1 VEQIITGFFF
11 TAKARRAQRVFRG
24 LNSSR
29 TFLISL
35 IHVYLLPEILM
46 KRLSLLLIGI
56 VFLIGCTPSTSTPT
70 PTLPPTEQTPNPL
83 PEPSDPTQLIL
94 VKAGETFE
102 LVLSSNPSTGYQ
114 WKVIPELDET
124 IVELVGQEYIAEQPV
139 APGSGGMDVWM
150 FRARNAGETT
160 IVLGYYPPDL
170 NSEPEETITFSI
182 QVE

>member
-1 VEQIITGFFF
+1 
-11 TAKARRAQRVFRG
+11 
-24 LNSSR
+24 
-29 TFLISL
+29 
-35 IHVYLLPEILM
+35 M
-46 KRLSLLLIGI
+46 KRPSLLWIAI
-56 VFLIGCTPSTSTPT
+56 VFLAGCTTSTSTPT
-70 PTLPPTEQTPNPL
+70 PTLPPAEQTPNPL

-114 WKVIPELDET
+114 WQVIPELDEN
-124 IVELVGQEYIAEQPV
+124 IVELVGQEYVAEQPV
-139 APGSGGMDVWM
+139 APGSGGMDVWT

-160 IVLGYYPPDL
+160 ISLGYYSPDL